1 MKFFSWQF
9 PWNFKS
15 VKELKILVIEAGS
28 ERNNIIFFFSN
39 GTFHCYCF
47 LILGI
52 FFVLGI
58 FFNILPRSYLLA
70 IKMVPQKWDSI
81 SVAITTPTW
90 PNHLLPMALTASQI
104 LPSHLHFFLSIAQ
117 SWKQLWAAFG
127 RRGLT
132 TGPFCFVISLKP
144 GTPTLCSFQAST
156 LLQCYGHTI
165 PCLTC
170 WFSPQL
176 RKVEVKTK

>member
-1 MKFFSWQF
+1 MKFLGWQL

-28 ERNNIIFFFSN
+28 ERNNTIFFFFFSN

-70 IKMVPQKWDSI
+70 IKVVPQKWDSI
-81 SVAITTPTW
+81 SLAITTPTW
-90 PNHLLPMALTASQI
+90 PNHLLPTALTASRI
-104 LPSHLHFFLSIAQ
+104 LPSHLHFFLSVAQ

-132 TGPFCFVISLKP
+132 TGPFVLLFPLNQAPPPSAHFRPAV
-144 GTPTLCSFQAST
+144 CSNVMVTQYLA
-156 LLQCYGHTI
+156 
-165 PCLTC
+165 
-170 WFSPQL
+170 
-176 RKVEVKTK
+176 